1 MSDPQPTATGTLA
14 GTPLAHLLVY
24 ALDRH
29 LTGTLVLEAPAGG
42 RSALRFENGVPSK
55 AKTAEPVIY
64 LGRLL
69 LELGAIDEATLNRTL
84 VPVAEQRKLHG
95 QVLLAE
101 HAIDRETLAAALRE
115 QLTRQLL
122 WMFSLP
128 PATAYGYYQDT
139 DFLERWGASDAF
151 RLEPLALI
159 WRGVRSYEAA
169 ERVEHTV
176 ARLAPHVLRLHP
188 EAEPS
193 RFRFAPNEQAVVDVL
208 RAKPQQL
215 VQLVA
220 SDLESEA
227 TITRIVYTLALT
239 RHLDVG
245 APPIG
250 IPEPASAFGDVARS
264 IGFDAV
270 RRPSAQPLPA
280 VEDRAAPA
288 RVATP
293 PARAPTPPRTATP
306 PVPSGRVSAPPTS
319 APPASGLGPGSLP
332 QPPSGPAAGESPE
345 VQALKGEIRLR
356 ADRAAAQNYYDIL
369 AVARDAPT
377 AVIQA
382 AFFQL
387 AKRWHPDRL
396 GADFEDVRTIATGVF
411 ARMSEA
417 HNILS
422 DTERRA
428 EYDEVLKSGG
438 GSAEE
443 QEQVQAVLR
452 AATSFQKAEVLLKKN
467 NLVAAEEH
475 ARLALDADPRQAD
488 YIALHSW
495 IIAQKPERQGQ
506 PLDDLIAAMNSAVS
520 IEPNNLRVRWYRGQL
535 LKRAGKDSQA
545 IRDFRFIVDQN
556 PKHLD
561 ATREIRL
568 YEMRRAN
575 RPSTRPPPRGRTDP
589 NAGRNPADMR
599 TPPGDSKR
607 PGQNKETGGLFGKL
621 FKR

>member
-1 MSDPQPTATGTLA
+1 MSDPQPTAAGTLA
-14 GTPLAHLLVY
+14 GTPMTHLILY
-24 ALDRH
+24 ALDRQ
-29 LTGTLVLEAPAGG
+29 LTGTLVLEAPSGG
-42 RSALRFENGVPSK
+42 RSALRLESGMPAK
-55 AKTAEPVIY
+55 AKTAEPVIH

-95 QVLLAE
+95 QVLLADN
-101 HAIDRETLAAALRE
+101 AIDRDTLVGALRE

-122 WMFSLP
+122 WMFALP
-128 PATAYGYYQDT
+128 STTAYGYYQNA
-139 DFLERWGASDAF
+139 DFLERWGGSERV

-159 WRGVRSYEAA
+159 WRGVRTYEDS
-169 ERVEHTV
+169 ERVERTLL
-176 ARLAPHVLRLHP
+176 RLEPHVLRLHP

-193 RFRFAPNEQAVVDVL
+193 RFRFAPSEQAVVDVL
-208 RAKPQQL
+208 RAKPQL
-215 VQLVA
+215 LSQLVA
-220 SDLESEA
+220 SGLEAESL
-227 TITRIVYTLALT
+227 IRRIVYTLALT

-250 IPEPASAFGDVARS
+250 IHEPAVSFPAARRA
-264 IGFDAV
+264 ITPG
-270 RRPSAQPLPA
+270 RPMSSVP
-280 VEDRAAPA
+280 AAPA
-288 RVATP
+288 EPVELSVG
-293 PARAPTPPRTATP
+293 APTPPRVSTP
-306 PVPSGRVSAPPTS
+306 ASYPAPGRT
-319 APPASGLGPGSLP
+319 APPAAASTGKLPEAPGSLP
-332 QPPSGPAAGESPE
+332 PTESAGL
-345 VQALKGEIRLR
+345 QAFKAEIQDR
-356 ADRAAAQNYYDIL
+356 AERAAAQNYYDIL
-369 AVARDAPT
+369 GVARDAPI
-377 AVIQA
+377 AAIRA

-396 GADFEDVRTIATGVF
+396 GAEYEDVRSLATGVF
-411 ARMSEA
+411 ARMNEA
-417 HNILS
+417 HNILG
-422 DTERRA
+422 DAERRR

-475 ARLALDADPRQAD
+475 ARLALEADPRQAD
-488 YIALHSW
+488 YIALYNW
-495 IIAQKPERQGQ
+495 ILAQKPERQKE
-506 PLDDLIAAMNSAVS
+506 PLDDLIAAMNKAVS
-520 IEPNNLRVRWYRGQL
+520 LEPNNLRVRWYRGQL

-545 IRDFRFIVDQN
+545 IRDFRFIVDQD

-575 RPSTRPPPRGRTDP
+575 RPSTRPPPSKERGRTDP
-589 NAGRNPADMR
+589 TAGRNPADMR
-599 TPPGDSKR
+599 TPPRESKR
-607 PGQNKETGGLFGKL
+607 PGLMNKDIGELFGKL